1 MAKKERQKGRIKAF
15 LKSRKAKKGSIAVVI
30 VAAAIAVVILLN
42 IVAGLLVERFPNLKL
57 DMTASGSYQLQN
69 DTKDYLSQLDKD
81 ITLNVLVKEN
91 TFKGGMNAYTGAQYF
106 VQANE
111 LLKKMAAESGNIT
124 LKYIDLTTNP
134 TFTAKYKDI
143 DWTSN
148 TANNLILVTS
158 GDDYTALT
166 LDDCFEYDKSS
177 AYIQYGYYEYTATKI
192 EQAVVTGILDV
203 TAKEKIG
210 IDIITG
216 SGENEE
222 AFEALKTLLEKNAY
236 KVNTVN
242 LLTED
247 LNSDSKVAVLYAP
260 TVDLSE
266 KSAEKLN
273 NWLDNNGDYGKN
285 LIYIPINEQTD
296 TPNINEIVKNY
307 GMKISDG
314 IGFCMSQSYVI
325 SDQYTFVTDY
335 NNDTYTTSLKNAK
348 IPVAVRD
355 SRDIE
360 ILDES
365 VAKPLLSVSDTAGV
379 VPFDAD
385 DSKTY
390 QDYLKKDGI
399 NVAAIGTKTNED
411 GTANTVAVFGSP
423 VMFLSTYLDTNSF
436 NNANYIVNYCN
447 TVTNRGDLC
456 ITIVSAKA
464 DAGELGTIT
473 AGTTVTAGII
483 FIGAVPLVVLIIG
496 LIVFIRR
503 RTR

>member
-1 MAKKERQKGRIKAF
+1 
-15 LKSRKAKKGSIAVVI
+15 
-30 VAAAIAVVILLN
+30 
-42 IVAGLLVERFPNLKL
+42 
-57 DMTASGSYQLQN
+57 
-69 DTKDYLSQLDKD
+69 
-81 ITLNVLVKEN
+81 
-91 TFKGGMNAYTGAQYF
+91 
-106 VQANE
+106 
-111 LLKKMAAESGNIT
+111 
-124 LKYIDLTTNP
+124 
-134 TFTAKYKDI
+134 
-143 DWTSN
+143 
-148 TANNLILVTS
+148 
-158 GDDYTALT
+158 
-166 LDDCFEYDKSS
+166 
-177 AYIQYGYYEYTATKI
+177 
-192 EQAVVTGILDV
+192 
-203 TAKEKIG
+203 
-210 IDIITG
+210 
-216 SGENEE
+216 
-222 AFEALKTLLEKNAY
+222 
-236 KVNTVN
+236 
-242 LLTED
+242 
-247 LNSDSKVAVLYAP
+247 
-260 TVDLSE
+260 
-266 KSAEKLN
+266 
-273 NWLDNNGDYGKN
+273 
-285 LIYIPINEQTD
+285 
-296 TPNINEIVKNY
+296 
-307 GMKISDG
+307 MKISDG

-447 TVTNRGDLC
+447 TVTNRGDLG